1 LIRNEGISMR
11 AFSPRNALATKM
23 FVEEVLKYCYGRL
36 TFVVG
41 GASWLRGSWKSSGLN
56 TT

>member
-23 FVEEVLKYCYGRL
+23 FVEEVLKYCYGRP
-36 TFVVG
+36 TFVVS
-41 GASWLRGSWKSSGLN
+41 GASWLRGSWRSLGLN
-56 TT
+56 IT